1 MLRFFGQ
8 GNMMNVSI
16 CEINYWWIERRGVVM
31 GIAGAIVSSMMLGI
45 IPIIMINL
53 INNLG
58 WRSTYQTLGYTCI
71 LFMTPLGIIF
81 FRGKPELYGTLP
93 DAKYVN
99 ASLSSLPAVGMELVI
114 DASGLDA
121 SGGLDD
127 SNDNDDDNSE
137 EEIDLYQDTTTD
149 TEIEQ
154 VEEQVIGLSSSFSA
168 STTMDEDEINWT
180 VSEIIHS
187 HTFWVFTLSDLIIAG
202 TATAFFFHL
211 RGAFKESGVSD
222 EMLQSIYPTL
232 AIVSVGGRLFSGWL
246 IDRITQRN
254 VMWIGL
260 LMQAG
265 GLFLVSIMKTDFL
278 AYVVAFLIGTLKKQ
292 KNQTKVLRVI
302 LDTLQPSSSYFE
314 FATTGSC
321 NYCVIILFFYS
332 FISLLNVFSV
342 YSHYFFKIIK
352 IKLKQQY
359 H

>member
-16 CEINYWWIERRGVVM
+16 CEINYWWIEKRGVVM

-58 WRSTYQTLGYTCI
+58 WRSTYQTLGFTCI

-99 ASLSSLPAVGMELVI
+99 ALLSSLPAVGMELVI
-114 DASGLDA
+114 DTSGLDASGLDA
-121 SGGLDD
+121 SNLDD
-127 SNDNDDDNSE
+127 SNDNNGNNSE
-137 EEIDLYQDTTTD
+137 EEIDLYQNTTTD
-149 TEIEQ
+149 KEEQ

-211 RGAFKESGVSD
+211 RSAFKESGVSD

-278 AYVVAFLIGTLKKQ
+278 AYVVAFLIGTLKKKIEQ
-292 KNQTKVLRVI
+292 KLRS
-302 LDTLQPSSSYFE
+302 Q
-314 FATTGSC
+314 
-321 NYCVIILFFYS
+321 
-332 FISLLNVFSV
+332 
-342 YSHYFFKIIK
+342 
-352 IKLKQQY
+352 
-359 H
+359 

>member
-16 CEINYWWIERRGVVM
+16 CEINYWWIERRGAVM
-31 GIAGAIVSSMMLGI
+31 GIAGAVVSSMMLGI

-53 INNLG
+53 IHDLG
-58 WRSTYQTLGYTCI
+58 WRSTYQTLGYASVF
-71 LFMTPLGIIF
+71 FMAPMGVLF

-99 ASLSSLPAVGMELVI
+99 ASSSPAVGIELVI
-114 DASGLDA
+114 DASD
-121 SGGLDD
+121 SDD
-127 SNDNDDDNSE
+127 TSDNSNNSE
-137 EEIDLYQDTTTD
+137 EDIDLYKDTGKETKEQG
-149 TEIEQ
+149 TE
-154 VEEQVIGLSSSFSA
+154 SSSSA
-168 STTMDEDEINWT
+168 SMDETNWT
-180 VSEIIHS
+180 VQEIVHS
-187 HTFWVFTLSDLIIAG
+187 RAFWVFTLSDLIIAG

-232 AIVSVGGRLFSGWL
+232 AVVSVAGRLFSGWL

-278 AYVVAFLIGTLKKQ
+278 AYVVALLIGKNKKLKKL
-292 KNQTKVLRVI
+292 KKMKKV
-302 LDTLQPSSSYFE
+302 
-314 FATTGSC
+314 
-321 NYCVIILFFYS
+321 
-332 FISLLNVFSV
+332 
-342 YSHYFFKIIK
+342 
-352 IKLKQQY
+352 
-359 H
+359 